1 MSRLIALV
9 LIAVLVLLQIK
20 LWVGSGGWREVEQIE
35 QRVSDQT
42 NENAEL
48 EQRNAALTAEV
59 ADLKQGRIAVEER
72 ARAELGMVKPGETFY
87 RVIETETSA
96 PAREDKP

>member
-1 MSRLIALV
+1 VNRLLGLI

-20 LWVGSGGWREVEQIE
+20 LWVGSGGWREVEQLE
-35 QRVSDQT
+35 QSVTQQSR
-42 NENAEL
+42 ENAEL

-59 ADLKQGRIAVEER
+59 ADLKEGRAAVEER

-87 RVIETETSA
+87 RVVEPGMPPPPDESQ
-96 PAREDKP
+96 